1 LVQAS
6 RQREQRALLDI
17 DLIPPLALGP
27 GLRVD
32 ILVVRVGNDG
42 QRLEDLALDEQL
54 VASGHVLDQQV
65 LTWWVDVPGGPGDLV
80 ALNIEGVDPLDH
92 RGVDEDREERNRRPD
107 SDFYRRSLPITPHIP
122 DRK

>member
-1 LVQAS
+1 
-6 RQREQRALLDI
+6 
-17 DLIPPLALGP
+17 GP

-80 ALNIEGVDPLDH
+80 ALDMESVDPLDH
-92 RGVDEDREERNRRPD
+92 RGVDEDREERNRGAGLLLDPAGPVMDVLLSGFERCCG
-107 SDFYRRSLPITPHIP
+107 
-122 DRK
+122 